1 MTEERLTDLITA
13 KEAAQ
18 LTGRHV
24 KTVRRWIRT
33 GLLPA
38 KKLGRAYMIDPK
50 DLWADYTPTE
60 RKGGIECVS

>member
-1 MTEERLTDLITA
+1 MNEKRLTDLITPRQ
-13 KEAAQ
+13 AAQ

-38 KKLGRAYMIDPK
+38 KKLGQTYMIDPK
-50 DLWADYTPTE
+50 DLWVDYIPTK
-60 RKGGIECVS
+60 RKDGVESAS